1 MESGSEVKSDVTSS
15 RSSNT
20 TSPLSMISS
29 STSEGVVLDQD
40 DVTGAGGG
48 GGEDDGIDFDSSN
61 CSTEEESEA
70 GDEDAQ
76 NVDGMVLMGSTRLR
90 PAPEVSMDVV
100 SKLKLYT
107 QTFRKLFG
115 RSDCTPSILP
125 LALHGNLHDNPF
137 RSLCW
142 RVFLNVLPSNSDQWI
157 NSLKSVRENYKMLV
171 DQFYTAQRLQDSS
184 IDLTINNPLS
194 QDEDSPWNQ
203 HFQDT
208 ELRKI
213 VQQDVIRVFPELEFF
228 QNSEIREKLLNI
240 LFIYARSHPDLSYR
254 QVKLNINSV

>member
-1 MESGSEVKSDVTSS
+1 MESGSEVKSEMTSS

-29 STSEGVVLDQD
+29 STSEGVVLDQE
-40 DVTGAGGG
+40 DVTEAGGD
-48 GGEDDGIDFDSSN
+48 DDGIDFDSSN
-61 CSTEEESEA
+61 CSTEYDSET
-70 GDEDAQ
+70 GEDAQ

-90 PAPEVSMDVV
+90 PAPEVSMDIV

-115 RSDCTPSILP
+115 RSDCTQTILP

-142 RVFLNVLPSNSDQWI
+142 RVFLNVVPSSSDQWVA
-157 NSLKSVRENYKMLV
+157 SLTTVRENYKLLV
-171 DQFYTAQRLQDSS
+171 DQFYTAQRLRDSS

-213 VQQDVIRVFPELEFF
+213 VQQDVVRVFPELEFF
-228 QNSEIREKLLNI
+228 QNNEIREKLSNI
-240 LFIYARSHPDLSYR
+240 LFFYARSHPDLSYR
-254 QVKLNINSV
+254 QVQ